1 MVARKHHYV
10 PQCYLKGFVQDRDNP
25 KLYVTNAND
34 GRTFETAPANVAA
47 ERDFHSIDIEGLSKD
62 AFENALSGFEGEL
75 SSSLNRIIASRSL
88 KNKHDRSFLLN
99 LVGLMLVKNP
109 DARSRTRDFE
119 ENIAKRVLEIATS
132 NPRIF
137 ESQISAAKKAGF
149 IEPDAEIDYKT
160 ARDHVVNDKIKIEI
174 PNERLLLRELGVFD
188 RVLPYIFHRK
198 WVLLKAPKGE
208 TGFVTSDH
216 PVFLQWTNPADRR
229 GPYPPGLGLRDT
241 QVLFPVSNELALIG
255 AFECKEAEIE
265 ADSFQIAAFNDRIIA
280 RSERQFY
287 ARDKDFLQIHLD
299 DNPFQGSV
307 FSKNKPT

>member
-10 PQCYLKGFVQDRDNP
+10 PQCYLKGFVQNRDNP
-25 KLYVTNAND
+25 KLYVTNIDD

-62 AFENALSGFEGEL
+62 AFENALSGFESEL
-75 SSSLNRIIASRSL
+75 SPSLSRIIASRSL

-99 LVGLMLVKNP
+99 LIGLMLVKNP

-119 ENIAKRVLEIATS
+119 ESIAKSVLEIATS

-137 ESQISAAKKAGF
+137 ESQINAAKKKGF
-149 IEPDAEIDYKT
+149 IDPDAEVDYQT

-174 PNERLLLRELGVFD
+174 PTERLLLRELGVFD
-188 RVLPYIFHRK
+188 RILPYLFHRK
-198 WVLLKAPKGE
+198 WVLLKASKEE

-216 PVFLQWTNPADRR
+216 PVCLQWTNPEDRR
-229 GPYPPGLGLRDT
+229 GLYPPGLGLRDT

-255 AFECKEAEIE
+255 AFECREAEIE
-265 ADSFQIAAFNDRIIA
+265 ADSFQIAAFNNRIIA

-287 ARDKDFLQIHLD
+287 ARNKDFLQIRLGE
-299 DNPFQGSV
+299 NPFQGGV
-307 FSKNKPT
+307 FSKK

>member
-10 PQCYLKGFVQDRDNP
+10 PQCYLKGFVEDRDNP
-25 KLYVTNAND
+25 KLYVTNTSD

-47 ERDFHSIDIEGLSKD
+47 ERDFHSVDIEGLSKD
-62 AFENALSGFEGEL
+62 AFENALAGFEGEL
-75 SSSLNRIIASRSL
+75 SSSLNRIVASKSL
-88 KNKHDRSFLLN
+88 KNRHDRSFLLN

-109 DARSRTRDFE
+109 DARSRTRNFE
-119 ENIAKRVLEIATS
+119 ENIAKKILEITTS

-137 ESQISAAKKAGF
+137 ESQINAAKKAGY
-149 IEPDAEIDYKT
+149 IKPDTQVDFQT

-174 PNERLLLRELGVFD
+174 PTERLLLRELGVFD
-188 RVLPYIFHRK
+188 KILPYLFHRK
-198 WVLLKAPKGE
+198 WVLLKASKGD

-216 PVFLQWTNPADRR
+216 PVVLQWTNPENRR
-229 GPYPPGLGLRDT
+229 GLYPPGLAVPDT

-255 AFECKEAEIE
+255 AFECKETEID

-287 ARDKDFLQIHLD
+287 ARDKDFLQIKLS
-299 DNPFQGSV
+299 DNPFRGGV
-307 FSKNKPT
+307 FSKK